1 MSTKVTQSA
10 NALSQHDGVDKS
22 LVEKVWH
29 DLNKEVPR
37 EQVHRVVAQIA
48 LKYQDAPVQA
58 FVPILIHRQAM
69 DQLRPA
75 PKINNLSATDLV
87 PANPGQRRDTIT
99 AAKPIN
105 HKPKNGLIKM
115 KKLSRL
121 LHLSILITLLAACS
135 GTAAETVTNTSSSST
150 TAVAAVVDE
159 VVATAVPVAIS
170 YDSADLE
177 TSVDSATTTTLSL
190 EGDAVSV
197 VGEGATVNGSSVTIT
212 AAGTYT
218 LSGTL
223 NNGQIIV
230 ETADADP
237 VLLILNGVDITYATS
252 APIYVSNAEKVVI
265 TLAEGTENVVTD
277 GSSYVFAD
285 AETTEP
291 NAAIFSKDDLTING
305 SGSLTVNANYNNGIT
320 SKDDLK
326 LISSNIT
333 VNAVNDGI
341 KGRDSIAVKDASLT
355 INAGGDGMQANN
367 DEDAE
372 KGYIAIESGTITINA
387 TEDGIQAETSLQI
400 GSGDISITTASGKGL
415 KAVADLQ
422 VNGGTISIN
431 SADDALHSN
440 GTMTINGGVFTLAT
454 SDDGMH
460 ADATLTINDGTIAI
474 LNSYEGLE
482 ATNVTVNGGTIDIVA
497 SDDGINGAGG
507 NETSSSAST
516 SGGRDNFSSSQG
528 SITIN
533 GGTITIAA
541 AGSGNGDGLDA
552 NGTITVT
559 GGDTVVKTP
568 SSYRDYSDI
577 DYDTSFSMTGGRVRI
592 LNADGTY
599 TEVTDS
605 YVAQGPGGG
614 GGGRPGRP

>member
-1 MSTKVTQSA
+1 MSTKVTQSPDG
-10 NALSQHDGVDKS
+10 LSPQDGVDQS

-29 DLNKEVPR
+29 DLNQAVPR
-37 EQVHRVVAQIA
+37 EQVQRVVAQLA
-48 LKYQDAPVQA
+48 LRYRDAPVQA
-58 FVPILIHRQAM
+58 FVPILIHRQAL
-69 DQLRPA
+69 DQLKP
-75 PKINNLSATDLV
+75 PPTVKQTPATDLV
-87 PANPGQRRDTIT
+87 PANNGLRRGKVPVAEPT
-99 AAKPIN
+99 N
-105 HKPKNGLIKM
+105 HKHKNGLKTM

-135 GTAAETVTNTSSSST
+135 GTAVESTTTTSTSST
-150 TAVAAVVDE
+150 TAVTSVVDE
-159 VVATAVPVAIS
+159 VVATAVPVTIS
-170 YDSADLE
+170 YDSEDLE
-177 TSVDSATTTTLSL
+177 TAVDSTTATTISL
-190 EGDAVSV
+190 EGDAISV
-197 VGEGATVNGSSVTIT
+197 AGAGAVVNGSSVTIT

-237 VLLILNGVDITYATS
+237 VVLILNGVDITYATS
-252 APIYVSNAEKVVI
+252 APIFVSNAEKVVI

-285 AETTEP
+285 AQTDEP

-305 SGSLTVNANYNNGIT
+305 SGSLTVNANYNNGIV

-326 LISSNIT
+326 IISSNIT

-341 KGRDSIAVKDASLT
+341 KGRDSIAVKDATIT

-367 DEDAE
+367 DEDAA
-372 KGYIAIESGTITINA
+372 KGYIAIESGTITITA
-387 TEDGIQAETSLQI
+387 TMDGIQAETSLQI
-400 GSGDISITTASGKGL
+400 GSGTITITTASGKGL
-415 KAVADLQ
+415 KAVTDLQ
-422 VNGGTISIN
+422 VNGGTIAIN
-431 SADDALHSN
+431 SADDAVHSN
-440 GTMTINGGVFTLAT
+440 GTMTINGGYFTLAT
-454 SDDGMH
+454 GDDGMH
-460 ADATLTINDGTIAI
+460 ADETLTINEGTIAI

-482 ATNVTVNGGTIDIVA
+482 ATNVIVNGGTVDIVA

-507 NETSSSAST
+507 NDTSASGST
-516 SGGRDNFSSSQG
+516 GGFARDNFSSSQG
-528 SITIN
+528 TITIN

-559 GGDTVVKTP
+559 GGDTVVQTP

-577 DYDTSFSMTGGRVRI
+577 DYDTEFSMTGGRVRI
-592 LNADGTY
+592 LSANGTY

-605 YVAQGPGGG
+605 YVSQGP

>member
-614 GGGRPGRP
+614 GRPGRP